1 MSNARDT
8 AKRIRVNETRRKRNA
23 ANKSLLNTVRRQYLD
38 ALGNADKSRAEEA
51 FKKFCSTLDKS
62 AQKGIIS
69 KNSASRR
76 KSRAHAKLV
85 AMA

>member
-1 MSNARDT
+1 MSNARDA
-8 AKRIRVNETRRKRNA
+8 AKRIRVNESRRTMNA
-23 ANKSLLNTVRRQYLD
+23 ANKSLLNTMRRKYLD
-38 ALGNADKSRAEEA
+38 ALGTADKTQAEEA
-51 FKKFCSTLDKS
+51 FRKFCSTLDKS

-76 KSRAHAKLV
+76 KSRAHAKFA